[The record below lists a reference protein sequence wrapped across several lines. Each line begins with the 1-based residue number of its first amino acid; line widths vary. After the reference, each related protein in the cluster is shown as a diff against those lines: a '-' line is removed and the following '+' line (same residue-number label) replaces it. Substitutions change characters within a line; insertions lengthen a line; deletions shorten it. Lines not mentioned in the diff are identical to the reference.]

1 VKPGSMNR
9 LLPAFGL
16 AFGLLSG
23 LAPLAFAAPAEKAE
37 KAAPSAPAPAARAVD
52 TALSQS
58 DAGRL
63 LILGVLS
70 RDPEAVKPYLVDSLR
85 SEVTPEVIDALRS
98 QVSWLYDMLGGDF
111 REFMKGNRTFE
122 DGAKA
127 YYREYQMANV
137 SETRAPL
144 LVVQVLF
151 PDSTLPQSVGIQVKS
166 FLGNEKMISG
176 AQTWKIEGRDIDIH
190 SMVLAENAE
199 GKFLAIQIHDPDTA
213 ALERERIGR
222 IATPLIREAIARG
235 YLDTAKAANDGV
247 EVQKLVGTVFLRRDP
262 NAGFIHA
269 RVAFRPEEYGMG
281 GLEKALAAPADS
293 AAAKPKPAP
302 KAKAKAKKKK

>member
-1 VKPGSMNR
+1 MKR
-9 LLPAFGL
+9 LLPAFSL
-16 AFGLLSG
+16 ALGLLSG
-23 LAPLAFAAPAEKAE
+23 LAPLSFAAPAEKAK
-37 KAAPSAPAPAARAVD
+37 KAAPAVPVPVPVAARAPD
-52 TALSQS
+52 SALSQS

-70 RDPEAVKPYLVDSLR
+70 RDPEAIKPYLVDSLR
-85 SEVTPEVIDALRS
+85 TEVTPEVIDALRS
-98 QVSWLYDMLGGDF
+98 QISWLYDMLGGDF
-111 REFMKGNRTFE
+111 REFMRGTRTFE
-122 DGAKA
+122 DGARV

-137 SETRAPL
+137 SDNRAPI

-151 PDSTLPQSVGIQVKS
+151 PDSTVPQAVGLQVKS
-166 FLGNEKMISG
+166 FLGSEKLISG
-176 AQTWKIEGRDIDIH
+176 AKTWKIEGREIDIH

-199 GKFLAIQIHDPDTA
+199 GKFLAILLHDPDTA

-247 EVQKLVGTVFLRRDP
+247 EVQKTVGTVFMRRDP

-269 RVAFRPEEYGMG
+269 RVAFRPEEYTAG
-281 GLEKALAAPADS
+281 GLEKALAPADS
-293 AAAKPKPAP
+293 AMPKAAP
-302 KAKAKAKKKK
+302 KAKAKAKAKPKKK